1 MASLRPMA
9 LAASLISTSYFAFG
23 NLAAAYMGVMAATAR
38 ERTTIPAVDRLA
50 LWDAFFHAAKFHM
63 GLSGIFSA
71 FALSAAA
78 YLTSG
83 RLLPNI
89 LAAGAAAAFTSA
101 AYTLLVMMPVNNDLM
116 ASLRASTV
124 KPIEP
129 KEEKHVLDQ
138 LDSWRS
144 LNRVRMGLGFV
155 AWMASAT
162 ALFATEAMIE
172 L

>member
-1 MASLRPMA
+1 MASLRA
-9 LAASLISTSYFAFG
+9 ITLAASLVSTSYFAFG
-23 NLAAAYMGVMAATAR
+23 NLAAAYIGVMAATAR
-38 ERTTIPAVDRLA
+38 EGTTIPVVNKLA

-78 YLTSG
+78 YVMSG
-83 RLLPNI
+83 GLLPKI
-89 LAAGAAAAFTSA
+89 LAAGALAAFTSA

-116 ASLRASTV
+116 ALLRASSV
-124 KPIEP
+124 KPFEP

-138 LDSWRS
+138 LDNWKS
-144 LNRVRMGLGFV
+144 LHRVRMGLGFV

-162 ALFATEAMIE
+162 ALFATESMIE